1 MRPLSFIGLLQGEV
15 ISPMLFALYV
25 NDFEKKILNEGN
37 MPIELNTSSLS
48 NIMSA
53 DDVAMC
59 AESANE
65 RQNMSNYCTD
75 WDLEVNVDKNKNCC
89 LEKCWYSP

>member
-1 MRPLSFIGLLQGEV
+1 
-15 ISPMLFALYV
+15 
-25 NDFEKKILNEGN
+25 
-37 MPIELNTSSLS
+37 MPIELNTLSLF

-53 DDVAMC
+53 DDMVMC

-65 RQNMSNYCTD
+65 RQNMLNTLSNYCTD

-89 LEKCWYSP
+89 L